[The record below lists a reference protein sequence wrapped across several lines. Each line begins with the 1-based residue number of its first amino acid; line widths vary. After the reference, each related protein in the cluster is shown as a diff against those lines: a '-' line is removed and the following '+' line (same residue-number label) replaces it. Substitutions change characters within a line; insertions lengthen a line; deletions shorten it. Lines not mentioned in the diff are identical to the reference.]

1 MFFECCF
8 LFLLYNTL
16 YTVVAE
22 SGELLLSVFCSANGL
37 QSLLLILLLT
47 LPLLLVGGDGR
58 IVSLLL
64 LFLFVVLLGS
74 LLTFLDLGRRAA
86 LQGHNGALIVLTLTV
101 TIGVEHRLRYL
112 LVACLFRSMKGL
124 IFVVERDN
132 LVVQLRLV
140 AAATFPRMLLAVLA
154 RGGVMLTFGL

>member
-22 SGELLLSVFCSANGL
+22 SGELLLSVFCSADGL

-64 LFLFVVLLGS
+64 LFVFVVLLGS

-112 LVACLFRSMKGL
+112 LVACLF
-124 IFVVERDN
+124 
-132 LVVQLRLV
+132 
-140 AAATFPRMLLAVLA
+140 
-154 RGGVMLTFGL
+154 